1 MCAMNTPTIP
11 LKQYLDELSTN
22 GGLSNQEI
30 AKLVGLTRTTVWRLR
45 NGKHSTTNDKAEMKI
60 KNLYARTFRQKKTA

>member
-1 MCAMNTPTIP
+1 MNTPTIP
-11 LKQYLDELSTN
+11 LKQYLDELSAN

-30 AKLVGLTRTTVWRLR
+30 AKFVGLTRTTVWRLR
-45 NGKHSTTNDKAEMKI
+45 NGKHSRTNDKSEMKI